1 MTPGTA
7 GTYLVSA
14 GINCQ
19 NSAITGPYKFSL
31 MANIAGT
38 PYAMAQQDSF
48 FTYAPSASVDA
59 IVTLGAADYMY
70 ALMSL
75 GGSDG
80 VTLTMNA
87 VPQTYLAMAFL
98 NGY

>member
-1 MTPGTA
+1 MNN
-7 GTYLVSA
+7 L
-14 GINCQ
+14 
-19 NSAITGPYKFSL
+19 AIWYDTMVRVCREDEVMSQQELAWASRMSL
-31 MANIAGT
+31 
-38 PYAMAQQDSF
+38 
-48 FTYAPSASVDA
+48 DA